1 MESGWDP
8 EVKKFFRKII
18 NSISLGLLW
27 LMAMVTAGIYF
38 QLGFFDGR
46 PIIYTIL
53 FYLVLV
59 ITLLLLL
66 RYFQRTWKK

>member
-27 LMAMVTAGIYF
+27 MMAMVTAGIYF
-38 QLGFFDGR
+38 QLGYFDGR

-59 ITLLLLL
+59 VTLVLLL
-66 RYFQRTWKK
+66 RYFQRIWKK